1 MLLLINDQLYNI
13 SCVGW
18 HHHSHSCWAAPPQ
31 QGIFIPWD
39 SNLRFPSLTLI
50 SVVCC
55 FQGKGWKMHVMWGLF
70 HTGLFSVRSY
80 MDFELG
86 MRPGWPEVRT
96 IFAHVLHVKQSWR
109 PVSSAQ
115 YENWA
120 LGAPTEGLCF
130 TCMAIGRCEDAAS
143 WCFWQLYCITRALQL
158 IKPAKI
164 NHLKTHT
171 MGLFIKSSNRIPRW
185 WWTLNLP
192 KWLKM
197 KNQR

>member
-1 MLLLINDQLYNI
+1 MLLLINDQLYDI

-86 MRPGWPEVRT
+86 LRPGWPEVRT

-115 YENWA
+115 YENWEHWVHLQKACA
-120 LGAPTEGLCF
+120 LHA
-130 TCMAIGRCEDAAS
+130 
-143 WCFWQLYCITRALQL
+143 WQLADVRMLLVGAFDS
-158 IKPAKI
+158 
-164 NHLKTHT
+164 
-171 MGLFIKSSNRIPRW
+171 FIV
-185 WWTLNLP
+185 
-192 KWLKM
+192 
-197 KNQR
+197 